1 MSCSVGGHT
10 ASSSLLNH
18 SVLAMYI
25 NYPVPSSVLISP
37 LIFLIDLIHV
47 LSTGQVQ
54 APDRLIPGADS
65 NAQPRT
71 GGRGWAGCTP
81 AAGKS
86 RQQLLLRLAC
96 LAPPPPAQLRQLC
109 GVARLKDARRRAHL
123 RPPCRAA
130 RGGRSRPARAA
141 ASTGGGGHG
150 PGSMRSRD
158 RRRTGAGST
167 LSGHADEPPALRK
180 EGSKALGPGNRR
192 CS

>member
-1 MSCSVGGHT
+1 
-10 ASSSLLNH
+10 
-18 SVLAMYI
+18 MYI
-25 NYPVPSSVLISP
+25 YYPVPLSVLISP

-54 APDRLIPGADS
+54 APDRLTPGADS
-65 NAQPRT
+65 NAQP
-71 GGRGWAGCTP
+71 GGCTP

-86 RQQLLLRLAC
+86 REPLLLRLAC